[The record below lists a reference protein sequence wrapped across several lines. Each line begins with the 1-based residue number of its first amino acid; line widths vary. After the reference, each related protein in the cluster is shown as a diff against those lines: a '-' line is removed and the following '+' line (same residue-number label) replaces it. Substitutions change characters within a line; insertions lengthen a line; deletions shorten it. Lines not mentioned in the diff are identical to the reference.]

1 MSMQKPSFFN
11 RQATAVTALFHGA
24 TLEELIARARTAEFQ
39 GADGIAVDLFRLPP
53 EQRTE
58 DNFRHLMREVRL
70 PFMFLCYRNDQWF
83 GQDDEARQACLLA
96 AAAAGA
102 EVIDVMGDLYAPSP
116 DELTLAPAAIAR
128 QTMVIAEI
136 HARGAKA
143 LISSHQHTLPAR
155 STTQV
160 LETMRAQRARG
171 ADICK
176 LVAAVNAEEE
186 LLEAIKTTMTLNR
199 EMDVPFIHLTNGPYS
214 RVHRFLG
221 LSLGVAITF
230 GVIGYEAGQLPSQ
243 PTIAAF
249 KAVQSNL
256 HWNLKH
262 LSP

>member
-1 MSMQKPSFFN
+1 M
-11 RQATAVTALFHGA
+11 
-24 TLEELIARARTAEFQ
+24 RT
-39 GADGIAVDLFRLPP
+39 
-53 EQRTE
+53 
-58 DNFRHLMREVRL
+58 
-70 PFMFLCYRNDQWF
+70 
-83 GQDDEARQACLLA
+83 
-96 AAAAGA
+96 
-102 EVIDVMGDLYAPSP
+102 
-116 DELTLAPAAIAR
+116 
-128 QTMVIAEI
+128 
-136 HARGAKA
+136 
-143 LISSHQHTLPAR
+143 
-155 STTQV
+155 
-160 LETMRAQRARG
+160 QRARG

-199 EMDVPFIHLTNGPYS
+199 ELDVPFIHLTYGPYS